1 MNFDSVG
8 PDEPQGLPEP
18 LLESL
23 RQQQARWLARAE
35 HAHAQA
41 QAAQALN
48 RLLDI
53 ADGDTGPAG
62 RVAQLLAATFN
73 GSSYRFNLFELRLL
87 DVQISDDMLVC
98 VDALR
103 WGKTEL
109 HRLVPQGHMRVQAV
123 ICAWGLKPETWS

>member
-35 HAHAQA
+35 HAQA

-62 RVAQLLAATFN
+62 RVGQFLAATFN

-87 DVQISDDMLVC
+87 DVQISDEMLV
-98 VDALR
+98 
-103 WGKTEL
+103 
-109 HRLVPQGHMRVQAV
+109 
-123 ICAWGLKPETWS
+123 